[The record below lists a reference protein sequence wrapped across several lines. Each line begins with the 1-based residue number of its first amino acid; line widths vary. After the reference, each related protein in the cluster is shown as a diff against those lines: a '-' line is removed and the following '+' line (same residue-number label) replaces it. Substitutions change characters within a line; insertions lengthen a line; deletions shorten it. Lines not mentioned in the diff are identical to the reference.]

1 MDDAPTYI
9 YRLFK
14 YRSIA
19 GQNRHYTGR
28 IITHGRIYYAAPK
41 QFNDPFDCRFCVDM
55 DSAPLNAFGLSRRDE
70 IGAFSENRLW
80 EETNKNVS
88 ILSLSEVNDNILM
101 WSHYSDSHT
110 GICLDLT
117 FETSE
122 ELHQVRY
129 TDVRPQFYFAVVREQ
144 DRDHERYKNGILSTL
159 TMKASHWAYEK
170 EWRCIDFGGCGE
182 RPMPRGM
189 LAGIIF
195 DCRTSETDK
204 RMVREWVESASQSTR
219 FYQAI
224 QRDGAFALDIKEIH

>member
-1 MDDAPTYI
+1 MCRTGAPVS
-9 YRLFK
+9 F
-14 YRSIA
+14 S
-19 GQNRHYTGR
+19 
-28 IITHGRIYYAAPK
+28 
-41 QFNDPFDCRFCVDM
+41 
-55 DSAPLNAFGLSRRDE
+55 LNAFGRSRRDE
-70 IGAFSENRLW
+70 IRAFSENRLW
-80 EETNKNVS
+80 EETNKDVS

-122 ELHQVRY
+122 ELHRVRY
-129 TDVRPQFYFAVVREQ
+129 TDVRPQFYFADVREQ
-144 DRDHERYKNGILSTL
+144 DRDQERYKNGILSTL

-170 EWRCIDFGGCGE
+170 EWRCIDFGGRGE

-195 DCRTSETDK
+195 GCRTSETDK
-204 RMVREWVESASQSTR
+204 RMVREWVESASQSVR
-219 FYQAI
+219 FCQAI